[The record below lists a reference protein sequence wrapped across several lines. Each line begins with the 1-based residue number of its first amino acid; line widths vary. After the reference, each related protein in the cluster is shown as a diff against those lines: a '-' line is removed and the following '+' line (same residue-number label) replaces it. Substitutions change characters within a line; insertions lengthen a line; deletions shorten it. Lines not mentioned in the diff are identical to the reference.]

1 MRSIERDRFAQDTE
15 KIKGIV
21 KIEKEDHKMRRGLVI
36 VSVVLLAV
44 PLALPVFSQSTKTS
58 SLSVN
63 PIKIGG
69 SLPLTGIFS
78 ETAKWVKAG
87 YDFWGEDI
95 NRRGGL
101 LGRPVQMI
109 TYDDES
115 SVEKAVM
122 YYERNI
128 TVDKVDLVFGGYP
141 GASVVALMPLME
153 KYGKVFVGQG
163 GASMK
168 SFEQGYTYSF
178 GSPPLLGEWVYI
190 ALIGVLDDLIPKEQ
204 WPKSMAILNMNNVI
218 GLSQRE
224 NLSKAAEQRG
234 VKVVVDEIYNLPL
247 SDATPLVSKAKM
259 RGAEVLACMSF
270 FDDGVMIMR
279 AAKAMNY
286 NPKLIF
292 QILAPTVPAWM
303 RELGED
309 GNNVISNMWWHPSL
323 PFSDNKKINEAAK
336 AKFGIPVAPNFFGLG
351 YCYMKTLELAVQG
364 AGTLDNGKI
373 RDYLRSNKFDL
384 PYGNGITFD
393 KRGLPPPYAFTS
405 QTTGGKVELVW
416 PKNIATTKLTYPRPN
431 WSK

>member
-1 MRSIERDRFAQDTE
+1 LRSIERDRFAQDTE

-168 SFEQGYTYSF
+168 SFEQ
-178 GSPPLLGEWVYI
+178 
-190 ALIGVLDDLIPKEQ
+190 
-204 WPKSMAILNMNNVI
+204 
-218 GLSQRE
+218 
-224 NLSKAAEQRG
+224 
-234 VKVVVDEIYNLPL
+234 
-247 SDATPLVSKAKM
+247 
-259 RGAEVLACMSF
+259 
-270 FDDGVMIMR
+270 
-279 AAKAMNY
+279 
-286 NPKLIF
+286 
-292 QILAPTVPAWM
+292 
-303 RELGED
+303 
-309 GNNVISNMWWHPSL
+309 
-323 PFSDNKKINEAAK
+323 
-336 AKFGIPVAPNFFGLG
+336 
-351 YCYMKTLELAVQG
+351 
-364 AGTLDNGKI
+364 
-373 RDYLRSNKFDL
+373 
-384 PYGNGITFD
+384 
-393 KRGLPPPYAFTS
+393 
-405 QTTGGKVELVW
+405 
-416 PKNIATTKLTYPRPN
+416 
-431 WSK
+431 